1 MFRGQKTF
9 KFKCLTTQTKSYF
22 LLQNLLQ
29 WTGKEHPDCSLLLG
43 TERALRSVLCRCHV
57 ILEEDVRWEE
67 EEEEEEAEQRSEH
80 HHEKHLQKHLKS
92 QIHCERLCFCLP
104 SAARTRWSWPLD
116 LLQTVAGGTNTP
128 EESVSRG
135 PTLQLRGECR
145 PLLAP
150 DDGTEN
156 VGVQKCLTS

>member
-80 HHEKHLQKHLKS
+80 HHEKHLQKHLES
-92 QIHCERLCFCLP
+92 QIHRERLCLCFALSCSDAVVVASGS
-104 SAARTRWSWPLD
+104 SANCCRRNQHT
-116 LLQTVAGGTNTP
+116 
-128 EESVSRG
+128 
-135 PTLQLRGECR
+135 RGECQQGSNAAAQR
-145 PLLAP
+145 
-150 DDGTEN
+150 
-156 VGVQKCLTS
+156 